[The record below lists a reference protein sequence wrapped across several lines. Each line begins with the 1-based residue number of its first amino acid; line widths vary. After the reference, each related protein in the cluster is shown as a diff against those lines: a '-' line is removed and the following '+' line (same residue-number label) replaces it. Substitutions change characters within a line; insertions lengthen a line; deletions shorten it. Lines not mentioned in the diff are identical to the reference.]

1 MLLAEGQGL
10 PARRGTPDSSLLPS
24 TAPCFSRCKSSR
36 PSVRPPA
43 RLAPMQLPALRWR
56 PKLTSP
62 HRRLFN
68 LCHWYIGRVAVI
80 LAVSNIFYVRMGWAR
95 VHTCVARL

>member
-1 MLLAEGQGL
+1 
-10 PARRGTPDSSLLPS
+10 
-24 TAPCFSRCKSSR
+24 
-36 PSVRPPA
+36 
-43 RLAPMQLPALRWR
+43 MQLPALRWR